1 MAKTITTTIKW
12 RNAVEE
18 LPERSCEVLVWRSS
32 SNSVMFVQYSA
43 SHGRFNCCDFCSK
56 ELAARVA
63 IAVDYLG
70 GNKRMIHELKT
81 LPEYFEAVRK
91 GDKTFELRENDR
103 DFKVGDY
110 LALNEWDGEKY
121 TGRTTLV
128 EVIYILNPN
137 EVMTCAGGYVIMG
150 IKKKGII

>member
-1 MAKTITTTIKW
+1 
-12 RNAVEE
+12 
-18 LPERSCEVLVWRSS
+18 
-32 SNSVMFVQYSA
+32 
-43 SHGRFNCCDFCSK
+43 
-56 ELAARVA
+56 
-63 IAVDYLG
+63 
-70 GNKRMIHELKT
+70 MIHALKM
-81 LPEYFEAVRK
+81 LPEYFEAVWENK
-91 GDKTFELRENDR
+91 KTFELRKNDR

-128 EVIYILNPN
+128 EVIYILDPN

>member
-1 MAKTITTTIKW
+1 
-12 RNAVEE
+12 
-18 LPERSCEVLVWRSS
+18 
-32 SNSVMFVQYSA
+32 
-43 SHGRFNCCDFCSK
+43 
-56 ELAARVA
+56 
-63 IAVDYLG
+63 
-70 GNKRMIHELKT
+70 MIHALKT
-81 LPEYFEAVRK
+81 LPEYFEAVWENK
-91 GDKTFELRENDR
+91 KTFELRENDR

-128 EVIYILNPN
+128 EVIYILDPN